1 MRQIPCQWIS
11 GIGGGTSVFQND
23 ISLFDRTCLRDSIPK
38 WDSRTSHCV
47 WMLLSRNVQHDDVQ
61 ETPATCI
68 CDGWRRRVHV
78 CPCAYVHVHC
88 HSASPPSEPEHRLS
102 LMRGLDLMRCCGT
115 LSPGTHHPPSSCML
129 LYGKHYSR
137 KVEPANRA
145 LSEGLWWASLN

>member
-23 ISLFDRTCLRDSIPK
+23 ISLFDRTCLRDSILK

-88 HSASPPSEPEHRLS
+88 HSASPPSEPEHRLP

-115 LSPGTHHPPSSCML
+115 LSTGTHRLPFPLHAFIWKTLQREGRGGKPGTQRGPLM
-129 LYGKHYSR
+129 
-137 KVEPANRA
+137 
-145 LSEGLWWASLN
+145 SLA